1 MDNSHK
7 LTVSGSQPA
16 LFDADMGIT
25 FFENRKKSNTK
36 HTLKEARNTMKV
48 TSAINLLNVNKSS
61 DFGSKKFLT
70 PKREQV
76 SKVKSFSKNNKES
89 SKAVKK
95 EKIINDS
102 DSDEEMLLD
111 NLVVNELRIGSEA
124 EGKSENGKSFLS

>member
-1 MDNSHK
+1 
-7 LTVSGSQPA
+7 
-16 LFDADMGIT
+16 
-25 FFENRKKSNTK
+25 
-36 HTLKEARNTMKV
+36 MKV
-48 TSAINLLNVNKSS
+48 TSALNLLNVNKSS